1 MSEYKNPSVEEII
14 DAIENDNTLLQL
26 FCEGHSCAGCPFF
39 DENDSCGTLA
49 RRKAAEILRET
60 FDKETFFFPRP
71 KYEDGSFVKF
81 ATEDLNWPSGKNFLL
96 NEIVYR
102 IDRVE
107 LRATDGDIVYDRIV
121 LDYGEP
127 VKRKEK
133 DTQEKID
140 DDSWMDPD
148 DYCMRYLGWDEND
161 CCHGLDNE
169 ARHDMIRDL
178 LRRQRNLE
186 VQ

>member
-1 MSEYKNPSVEEII
+1 MSEYKYPSVEEII

-26 FCEGHSCAGCPFF
+26 FCEGHSCAGCPLF
-39 DENDSCGTLA
+39 DENGSCGTLA
-49 RRKAAEILRET
+49 RRKAAEILREAIIA
-60 FDKETFFFPRP
+60 ENFFNMP
-71 KYEDGSFVKF
+71 KFEDGEPVNLGENL
-81 ATEDLNWPSGKNFLL
+81 AWPSGKNFIL
-96 NEIVYR
+96 NEIAYC

-107 LRATDGDIVYDRIV
+107 LRATAGDIVCDRIV